1 MKKQYI
7 CPKCDSRRVI
17 IDELE
22 RTENGKK
29 VYDPIWYCENCN
41 YIGFIDLGDKPK
53 GWKGGG

>member
-7 CPKCDSRRVI
+7 CPKCDSRRVT

-22 RTENGKK
+22 KIENGKK

-53 GWKGGG
+53 GW

>member
-1 MKKQYI
+1 MEKQYI

-29 VYDPIWYCENCN
+29 VYDPIWYCEDCN
-41 YIGFIDLGDKPK
+41 YIGFIDLGDRPK
-53 GWKGGG
+53 GY